1 MRRMRLPFAT
11 LVAVA
16 AVALVPAM
24 NAQTVHFVGAGS
36 SAEFQGFEVAAINDL
51 AVQLAGS
58 TGTVHHWSVKTSNTA
73 GCAGTCAAGIDN
85 RNSGIIPQFGNFWAV
100 WVCSGTGNPCSGT
113 ITDIW
118 AYLSVDTT
126 VGDRLFLAQHLNSG
140 VQTPDLLQLA
150 SGIGSTAPGNV
161 VSPLLLDAGA
171 PGNGAAATCSTG
183 TSADCDDTTLDAS
196 VITALGGTTGIPF
209 TAGMSDV
216 RPEDAK
222 YATNRSLSTNVDTYQ
237 TGCTSVPC
245 RSWALGYGNSSIGG
259 TTLNGAPIKS
269 SVTSST
275 ANPVQFGLPGF
286 KDPFNTTLTVPTTI
300 KVFPVGEDPV
310 VFIVNRKNTTG
321 GLGFSGT
328 GTHTIGGVNTYW
340 AVNVWD
346 QHPYPPNGAP
356 PATTTRRPLGN
367 MFTGHDCAND
377 NAAFDWPSDGGNRI
391 TPPTGIQT
399 ITVWLREPLSGTM
412 NTTEFTEFRRY
423 GTTNGNG
430 PTGNGQPA
438 LTSQEQNVDPVN
450 HTATDNPLSQTCI
463 TEPGTRKRGIGTGEV
478 VGSSGSGGV
487 LNTID
492 SIAYTFYSYGNVSKL
507 ADSASYG
514 YLMIDGIDPL
524 FASYNNTAGD
534 AGQPAV
540 NGTGTTYGEVPGCA
554 ENGGGS
560 GTPHCLATDVWTATN
575 TAACPSG
582 PNPGCSYPH
591 LRDGT
596 YPAWSELRLLCD
608 TASGHHCTIGDDANG
623 AEALLSHMQCDIANS
638 NTGGVPDLLPFQD
651 NSTTCAAFGNGVP
664 YGYANHIREHYKFE
678 LSTGNTNTPPTSTH
692 QSNPNT
698 PFTNFCNAGNPV
710 TSPVASECGGDAGG
724 WIVPTTST
732 ATGVLQ

>member
-1 MRRMRLPFAT
+1 MRRTRLLFAT
-11 LVAVA
+11 LAVVASVA
-16 AVALVPAM
+16 FVPAM
-24 NAQTVHFVGAGS
+24 NAATTVHFVGAGS
-36 SAEFQGFEVAAINDL
+36 SAEFQGFEVAAVNDL
-51 AVQLAGS
+51 AIALAGS
-58 TGTVHHWSVKTSNTA
+58 TGSAHHWSIKTSNTA
-73 GCAGTCAAGIDN
+73 GCGGTCTAGIDG
-85 RNSGIIPQFGNFWAV
+85 RNTGIIPQYGNAWIV
-100 WVCSGTGNPCSGT
+100 WVCSSTTSPCPAGEV
-113 ITDIW
+113 TDVW

-126 VGDRLFLAQHLNSG
+126 VGDRLFLAQP
-140 VQTPDLLQLA
+140 TALLQLA
-150 SGIGSTAPGNV
+150 STIGSTAPGNV
-161 VSPLLLDAGA
+161 VSPLLLGAGA
-171 PGNGAAATCSTG
+171 PGNGAAATCPSG
-183 TSADCDDTTLDAS
+183 ASANCDDTTLDAQ
-196 VITALGGTTGIPF
+196 VITALGGTTGIAF

-222 YATNRSLSTNVDTYQ
+222 YATNRSLSTSVDTYQ
-237 TGCTSVPC
+237 TGCAAPPC

-275 ANPVQFGLPGF
+275 ANPVQFALPGY

-300 KVFPVGEDPV
+300 KVFPVGEDPI
-310 VFIVNRKNTTG
+310 VFVVNRKDTTS
-321 GLGFSGT
+321 GLGYSGT
-328 GTHTIGGVNTYW
+328 GTHQFSGVSTYW
-340 AVNVWD
+340 AINVWD
-346 QHPYPPNGAP
+346 QHPYPPNGTP
-356 PATTTRRPLGN
+356 PAPTTRRPLGN
-367 MFTGHDCAND
+367 LFTGHDCATD
-377 NAAFDWPSDGGNRI
+377 NAAFDWPNDGGNRLT
-391 TPPTGIQT
+391 TPAALTD

-412 NTTEFTEFRRY
+412 NTTEFSEFRRY

-450 HTATDNPLSQTCI
+450 HTSTDNPLNQTCI

-478 VGSSGSGGV
+478 VGSSGTGGV
-487 LNTID
+487 VNVND
-492 SIAYTFYSYGNVSKL
+492 SIAYTFFSYGNVSKL
-507 ADSASYG
+507 ADSTSYG

-524 FASYNNTAGD
+524 FASYNNAAAD

-540 NGTGTTYGEVPGCA
+540 NGTGTTYGEVPGCK

-560 GTPHCLATDVWTATN
+560 GTPDCLATSIWTATN
-575 TAACPSG
+575 TTACPNG

-608 TASGHHCTIGDDANG
+608 TTNAHCSFSNDADG
-623 AEALLSHMQCDIANS
+623 AEALLAHMQCDIANS

-651 NSTTCAAFGNGVP
+651 SASPCAAFGNGIP

-698 PFTNFCNAGNPV
+698 PYANFCNAGNPV

-724 WIVPTTST
+724 LVVPTSST